1 MGKGASLWVDVVKQG
16 EKKRLGYKQKVLEV
30 IRRGE
35 FIRNNHLADQ
45 WRLRFRKIQGEC
57 EKGLWVPLDAGN

>member
-45 WRLRFRKIQGEC
+45 WRLSRKIREC
-57 EKGLWVPLDAGN
+57 EKGLWGPLDAGS